1 MDIRLTASASHD
13 GAAYAAREGA
23 DALRDRIRREL
34 HAIRPGVLPPTWD
47 DAARFR
53 QDLGLDSL
61 DLVELVARLEQAT
74 GLYVPDDDVARLSSV
89 ADTVAYVRE
98 RRAAEGGA

>member
-1 MDIRLTASASHD
+1 MDTRLTP
-13 GAAYAAREGA
+13 AAAPLARPADPSA
-23 DALRDRIRREL
+23 DAALRAHIRREL
-34 HAIRPGVLPPTWD
+34 HAIRPRALPATWG

-89 ADTVAYVRE
+89 AATLAYVRE
-98 RRAAEGGA
+98 RRAAAAGD